1 MILIICNCG
10 NHIALL
16 GGFVYDQHTVVE
28 ILKLINLEGEEFLH
42 PLPTTVQHTC
52 LRLADLIQIWNGYS
66 WKILSAGLY
75 WREIQIVE
83 QLEGRHLKLPFFGR
97 LP

>member
-1 MILIICNCG
+1 
-10 NHIALL
+10 
-16 GGFVYDQHTVVE
+16 
-28 ILKLINLEGEEFLH
+28 
-42 PLPTTVQHTC
+42 VQHTC